1 MQETQ
6 VQSLGGEDPLE
17 KEMVSTPVFLPGEV
31 HGQRSWWATVHG
43 VAESDTTEQ
52 LSMAI
57 KNMDSGSQVQIQTTY
72 LLTIC
77 NDLNLYKLLNLS
89 MPQFCHM

>member
-1 MQETQ
+1 MDR
-6 VQSLGGEDPLE
+6 G
-17 KEMVSTPVFLPGEV
+17 
-31 HGQRSWWATVHG
+31 AG